1 MSERRQRSAT
11 ESLLSVAFGVEMATI
26 LFGAIAMAGLHKQQ
40 WLEVLVSAVLL
51 VAMLALAQATLRR
64 GLHPIVYASQALLAL
79 PVVTEPMWVWPGSSA
94 SSFSRTASSKVNNS
108 TVERNNHD

>member
-1 MSERRQRSAT
+1 MSERRERSAT

-51 VAMLALAQATLRR
+51 LAVLFLAQATLRR

-79 PVVTEPMWVWPGSSA
+79 PVITEPMWGFAWVVCIIFFTYCLVKGQQLD
-94 SSFSRTASSKVNNS
+94 RRK
-108 TVERNNHD
+108 EQQ

>member
-26 LFGAIAMAGLHKQQ
+26 VFGAIAMAGLHKQQ
-40 WLEVLVSAVLL
+40 WLEVLVSAVVLI
-51 VAMLALAQATLRR
+51 AMLAVAQATLRR

-79 PVVTEPMWVWPGSSA
+79 PVVTELMWGAAWLVCIIFFTYCLVKGQQLD
-94 SSFSRTASSKVNNS
+94 RRK
-108 TVERNNHD
+108 EQQ